1 MKRRN
6 GKPIRRRG
14 RQTASQA
21 VRHIPVHR
29 PDRAESVTEML
40 NAVYGEDESASA
52 LDPILER
59 VQLLSLRTDE
69 EW

>member
-1 MKRRN
+1 
-6 GKPIRRRG
+6 
-14 RQTASQA
+14 
-21 VRHIPVHR
+21 
-29 PDRAESVTEML
+29 ML

-52 LDPILER
+52 LGPILER